1 MFGKLSWAA
10 IPFDQP
16 IPLAAAAFVVV
27 AIVGVLAW
35 VTLKGWLPY
44 LWREW
49 ITSVDHKRIGIMYTL
64 LAMVMLLRGFADAIM
79 MRSQQ
84 ALAFRSEGYL
94 PPEHYDQIFSAHGTL
109 MIFFVAMPFV
119 IGLMNF
125 VMPLQLGIRDV
136 AFPTL
141 NSVSLWLTATGALLV
156 NISLVVGE
164 FARTGWLPYPPL
176 SELAYSPG
184 VGVDYYLW
192 AIQISGV
199 GTLLTGVN
207 FVTTV
212 LKLHAPGMTYM
223 RMPMFCWTTL
233 ATNLLIVAAFPIL
246 TATLAM
252 LLLDRYLGFH
262 FFSNEAGG
270 NMMMFM
276 NLIWAWGHPEVYI
289 LILPAFGI
297 FSEVFSTFSGKPL
310 FGYRSMVMATMAICL
325 LSFTV
330 WLHHFFT
337 MGAGPDVN
345 AIFGIASMIIAVP
358 TGVKVFNWLFTMFGG
373 RVVYTTPILW
383 SIGFMVTFVIG
394 GMTGVLLAMP
404 PADFVLH
411 NSLFLVAHF
420 HNVIIGGLLFGA
432 FAGYSY
438 WFPKA
443 FGFRL
448 HEGLGKAAFWCWIIG
463 FYVAFMPLYVLGLM
477 GMTRRMQHYD
487 VLAWRPWL
495 LIAAGGAAIIA
506 AGIILQIAQLAVS
519 IRRRETLRDETG
531 DPWDGR
537 SLEWATSSPPPAY
550 NFAVL
555 PHVEGQD
562 AYWAMKQRARRQAR
576 LGEEP
581 SYTDIEMP
589 RNSPTGFICAFFATL
604 MGFALIWHI
613 WWMVALAALGAYAT
627 FVVFAW
633 RDRVEYVIP
642 ADMVARIDRA
652 NRSTRSEALV
662 HMQAT
667 S

>member
-1 MFGKLSWAA
+1 MLGKLSWAA

-16 IPLAAAAFVVV
+16 IPLVAAAA
-27 AIVGVLAW
+27 VGVVIFGVLVW
-35 VTLKGWLPY
+35 VTLKGWIPY

-49 ITSVDHKRIGIMYTL
+49 ITSVDHKRIGIMYIL
-64 LAMVMLLRGFADAIM
+64 LAMVMLLRGFSDAIM

-94 PPEHYDQIFSAHGTL
+94 PPEHYDQIFSAHGML

-176 SELAYSPG
+176 SEITYSPG

-192 AIQISGV
+192 ALQISGV

-212 LKLHAPGMTYM
+212 LKIHAPGMTYM

-233 ATNLLIVAAFPIL
+233 ASNLLIVAAFPIL

-262 FFSNEAGG
+262 FFTNEAGG
-270 NMMMFM
+270 NVMLFM

-297 FSEVFSTFSGKPL
+297 FSEVISTFSGKPL
-310 FGYRSMVMATMAICL
+310 FGYRSMVMATMVICV

-337 MGAGPDVN
+337 MGAGADVN

-358 TGVKVFNWLFTMFGG
+358 TGVKVFNWLFTMYGG
-373 RVVYTTPILW
+373 RVVYSTSMLF

-394 GMTGVLLAMP
+394 GMTGVLLAVP

-420 HNVIIGGLLFGA
+420 HNVIIGGVLFGA
-432 FAGYSY
+432 FAGYNY

-448 HEGLGKAAFWCWIIG
+448 HEGLGKASFWCWLIG
-463 FYVAFMPLYVLGLM
+463 FYAAFVPLYAVGLM

-487 VLAWRPWL
+487 VPAWHPWL
-495 LIAAGGAAIIA
+495 LIAAGGAAIILT
-506 AGIILQIAQLAVS
+506 GIVLQIAQLAVS
-519 IRRRETLRDETG
+519 IRRRDELRDATG
-531 DPWDGR
+531 DPWNGR
-537 SLEWATSSPPPAY
+537 SLEWATPSPPPDF

-555 PHVEGQD
+555 PRVEGEEP
-562 AYWAMKQRARRQAR
+562 YWGLKQRARQQAQ

-581 SYTDIEMP
+581 RYTDIAMP
-589 RNSPTGFICAFFATL
+589 RNSPTGFICAFFATF

-613 WWMVALAALGAYAT
+613 WWMVIVGLIGAYAT

-633 RDRVEYVIP
+633 RDHDEYQIP
-642 ADMVARIDRA
+642 ADEVARLDRA
-652 NRSTRSEALV
+652 NITERRDLV
-662 HMQAT
+662 SAAGNA